1 MVREWNSAAY
11 HSLSDPQFNWGLN
24 VLRKL
29 QRLGLRGDE
38 RILDAG
44 CGTGRVTA
52 ELMKAFPQAQVTAV
66 DASQNMVEEARQTL
80 LPFGQ
85 RARTEQLDLLDLSAE
100 QGFEVI
106 FSTAVF
112 HWIKD
117 HDKLF
122 VNLFRALRPGG
133 FLLAQCGGG
142 PNLKR
147 LRERTQKVVDSPEFA
162 SYFKGW
168 QRIWEY
174 PDAEVTAERLKRAGF
189 TNIDTGLEA
198 APTQL
203 PDAETFRQ
211 FQATVTL
218 HPYLE
223 RLPEELHDRFL
234 DPIVQQFAQDKPPFL
249 LDYWRLNIYA
259 KKPALSN

>member
-1 MVREWNSAAY
+1 MAREWNSAAY

-38 RILDAG
+38 CILDAG

-66 DASQNMVEEARQTL
+66 DASQNMVEEAGQTL
-80 LPFGQ
+80 LPFVP
-85 RARTEQLDLLDLSAE
+85 RARTRQLDLLDLSAE
-100 QGFEVI
+100 QEFDVI

-112 HWIKD
+112 HWITD

-147 LRERTQKVVDSPEFA
+147 LGDRAQKITDSPEFA
-162 SYFKGW
+162 GYFKDLQW
-168 QRIWEY
+168 IWEY
-174 PDAEVTAERLKRAGF
+174 PNADV
-189 TNIDTGLEA
+189 
-198 APTQL
+198 
-203 PDAETFRQ
+203 
-211 FQATVTL
+211 
-218 HPYLE
+218 
-223 RLPEELHDRFL
+223 
-234 DPIVQQFAQDKPPFL
+234 
-249 LDYWRLNIYA
+249 
-259 KKPALSN
+259 